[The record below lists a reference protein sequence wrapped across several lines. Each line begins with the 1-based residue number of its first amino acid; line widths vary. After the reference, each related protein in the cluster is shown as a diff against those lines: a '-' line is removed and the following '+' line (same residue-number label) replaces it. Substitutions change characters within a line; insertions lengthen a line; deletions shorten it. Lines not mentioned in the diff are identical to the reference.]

1 MQTRIFRALSLIVV
15 LALLALGSMQTP
27 AVEAQTSRR
36 VGAQANFPIY
46 LPLIQ
51 KACTT
56 GQTYGQGLVYKAEAD
71 NPLRPAYN
79 HADKNLALRSYA
91 IDNSLSNPEKQI
103 QALYTATD
111 PNTPNL
117 HTMFNPSRV
126 PTVLNVYD
134 VYNWIWATS
143 PNPGTRDSV
152 PVGTVWP
159 ITVIGAQVTPG
170 ETIRTPSS
178 GYDLGQ
184 GVAAIVLYA
193 ASNRITL
200 NYTRDDNAA
209 HGYTI
214 HIEDIC
220 VDMNLLALYNSLE
233 SAGRYS
239 QPSFN
244 LITLTALQP
253 IGTAMGSEMRIVI
266 RDSGGFMDPRS
277 LTDWWQ

>member
-1 MQTRIFRALSLIVV
+1 MQTRIFRALSLIGA
-15 LALLALGSMQTP
+15 LALFALGGARTP
-27 AVEAQTSRR
+27 AVEAQD
-36 VGAQANFPIY
+36 VGAAVLTPRAY

-51 KACTT
+51 RGCSAA
-56 GQTYGQGLVYKAEAD
+56 QTYGQGLVYKAETD

-91 IDNSLSNPEKQI
+91 IDNSLSNPQKQI
-103 QALYTATD
+103 QALYPPPVD
-111 PNTPNL
+111 SPPNL
-117 HTMFNPSRV
+117 HTLFNPNRI
-126 PTVLNVYD
+126 PNVLNVYD
-134 VYNWIWATS
+134 VYNWNWAMS

-152 PVGTVWP
+152 PVSTIWP

-170 ETIRTPSS
+170 ETIRTPNS

-214 HIEDIC
+214 HIENIC
-220 VDMNLLALYNSLE
+220 VDTNLLALYNSLE
-233 SAGRYS
+233 TAGRYS
-239 QPSFN
+239 QGTFN
-244 LITLTALQP
+244 LVTLTALQP
-253 IGTAMGSEMRIVI
+253 IGTAMTNELPIVI

>member
-1 MQTRIFRALSLIVV
+1 MQTRIFRAVSLIVT
-15 LALLALGSMQTP
+15 LTLLAVMGVQTP
-27 AVEAQTSRR
+27 RAVEAQ
-36 VGAQANFPIY
+36 VAPQANFPVY

-51 KACTT
+51 KACSV

-71 NPLRPAYN
+71 PLRPAYN
-79 HADKNLALRSYA
+79 HADKNLGLRGYA
-91 IDNSLSNPEKQI
+91 IDNSLNNAQKQI
-103 QALYTATD
+103 QALYPPPSD
-111 PNTPNL
+111 SPPNL
-117 HTMFNPSRV
+117 HMLFNPSRI
-126 PTVLNVYD
+126 PNVLNVYD
-134 VYNWIWATS
+134 VYDWDWGTNTRKSTPVVTS
-143 PNPGTRDSV
+143 
-152 PVGTVWP
+152 WP

-170 ETIRTPSS
+170 ETIRTPNS

-193 ASNRITL
+193 APNRITIH
-200 NYTRDDNAA
+200 YTREDTVAV
-209 HGYTI
+209 GYSI

-220 VDMNLLALYNSLE
+220 VDANLLALYNSLE

-244 LITLTALQP
+244 LVTLTALQP
-253 IGTAMGSEMRIVI
+253 IGTASGSEMRIVI

>member
-1 MQTRIFRALSLIVV
+1 MQTRIFRAVSLIVT
-15 LALLALGSMQTP
+15 LTLLAAMGVQTP
-27 AVEAQTSRR
+27 RAVEAQ
-36 VGAQANFPIY
+36 VAPQANFPVY

-56 GQTYGQGLVYKAEAD
+56 GQTYGQGLAYKAEAD
-71 NPLRPAYN
+71 PLRPAYN
-79 HADKNLALRSYA
+79 HADKNLELRGYA
-91 IDNSLSNPEKQI
+91 IDNSLNTSQKQI
-103 QALYTATD
+103 QSLYPASD

-117 HTMFNPSRV
+117 HTLFNPSRI
-126 PTVLNVYD
+126 PTVINVYD
-134 VYNWIWATS
+134 VYDWDWHPAPDPGVRKS
-143 PNPGTRDSV
+143 NPV
-152 PVGTVWP
+152 NTVWP

-170 ETIRTPSS
+170 ETIRTPNS

-193 ASNRITL
+193 APNRITIH
-200 NYTRDDNAA
+200 YTREDTVAV
-209 HGYTI
+209 GYSI

-220 VDMNLLALYNSLE
+220 VDANLLALYNSLE

-244 LITLTALQP
+244 LVTLTALQP
-253 IGTAMGSEMRIVI
+253 IGTALGSEMRIVI
-266 RDSGGFMDPRS
+266 RDTGGFMDPRS

>member
-1 MQTRIFRALSLIVV
+1 MQTRIFRAVSLIVT
-15 LALLALGSMQTP
+15 LTLLAVIGVQTP
-27 AVEAQTSRR
+27 GAVEAQ
-36 VGAQANFPIY
+36 VAPQANFPVY

-56 GQTYGQGLVYKAEAD
+56 GQTYGQGLAYKAEAD
-71 NPLRPAYN
+71 PLRPAYN
-79 HADKNLALRSYA
+79 HADKNLELRGYA
-91 IDNSLSNPEKQI
+91 IDNSLNTSQKQI
-103 QALYTATD
+103 QSLYPASD

-117 HTMFNPSRV
+117 HTLFNPSRI
-126 PTVLNVYD
+126 PTVINVYD
-134 VYNWIWATS
+134 VYDWDWGLGVRKS
-143 PNPGTRDSV
+143 NPV
-152 PVGTVWP
+152 NTVWP
-159 ITVIGAQVTPG
+159 ITVIGAQVAPG
-170 ETIRTPSS
+170 ETIRTPNS

-193 ASNRITL
+193 APNRITIH
-200 NYTRDDNAA
+200 YTREDTVAV
-209 HGYTI
+209 GYSI

-220 VDMNLLALYNSLE
+220 VDANLLALYNSLE

-244 LITLTALQP
+244 LVTLTALQP
-253 IGTAMGSEMRIVI
+253 IGTASGSEMRIVI